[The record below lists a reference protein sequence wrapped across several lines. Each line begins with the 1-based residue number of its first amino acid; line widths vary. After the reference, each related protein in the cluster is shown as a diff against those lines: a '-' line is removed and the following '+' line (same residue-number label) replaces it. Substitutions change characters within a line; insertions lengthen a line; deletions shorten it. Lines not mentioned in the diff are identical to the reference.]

1 MNVNDEELKIQEAT
15 IKHID
20 DNQDKLLEDF
30 ILSKKVIPT
39 SSVSI
44 FMAGS
49 PGAGKTEFSKSY
61 ERQSRVYFE
70 RLKDNPKVKKVLH
83 KYKVNINKYNNLF
96 VRIDVDEIRE
106 FLPQYVKTNKQEGV
120 KGNAHVI
127 NRAATRGLDILRDY
141 CIDNDLSFLL
151 DGTFGS
157 QFSTFNKMIKKLL
170 KQERKII
177 IFFIYSNPLVAW
189 DFTQKR
195 ECVEGRNVTKEIFI
209 SQYLKAIDNVRR
221 VKEKFGDK
229 IDLNCVLKDDKN
241 EVKEIFYNEPTID
254 KILKLVYDGNEVTE
268 DYLYKILE

>member
-1 MNVNDEELKIQEAT
+1 MDLNDEELKIQKEA
-15 IKHID
+15 IKYIE
-20 DNQDKLLEDF
+20 DNKDKLLEDF

-39 SSVSI
+39 SSVAI

-61 ERQSRVYFE
+61 EKQSRVYFE
-70 RLKDNPKVKKVLH
+70 KSKDNSKVKKILH
-83 KYKVNINKYNNLF
+83 KHNVDITKYKNFF

-106 FLPQYVKTNKQEGV
+106 FIPQYIKTDKQKGT

-127 NRAATRGLDILRDY
+127 NRAATGGLDILRSY

-157 QFSTFNKMIKKLL
+157 QFSTFSKMIKKLF

-177 IFFIYSNPLVAW
+177 IFFIYSDPLVAW

-209 SQYLKAIDNVRR
+209 SQYLKAIDNVHRI
-221 VKEKFGDK
+221 KEKFGDK
-229 IDLNCVLKDDKN
+229 IDLNCVLKNNRN
-241 EVKEIFYNEPTID
+241 EVEKIFYNEPTID
-254 KILKLVYDGNEVTE
+254 KILKLVYNDNEITK